1 MSTLS
6 VPVYSSG
13 LDDCTSEA
21 VIVYAPKCL
30 AEKKEII
37 SQSILQ
43 PKKRLALVRC
53 LGDEITAEEYKR
65 LRCLTLL
72 NIIMLICRSKK
83 KLNYRFV
90 SASRTVYALLG
101 SALRISR
108 WQNSCM
114 TSLSSA

>member
-21 VIVYAPKCL
+21 VIVYAPRCL

-43 PKKRLALVRC
+43 PKKRLAFVRC

-65 LRCLTLL
+65 LRELSHTSEYNHAYLQKQKEAELPLRECL
-72 NIIMLICRSKK
+72 
-83 KLNYRFV
+83 
-90 SASRTVYALLG
+90 
-101 SALRISR
+101 
-108 WQNSCM
+108 
-114 TSLSSA
+114 